1 MKAILKRIVD
11 FGLLIIG
18 VVKLINFF
26 LSLQSIKLNSKITLL
41 KTIETLK
48 NCKKTKLDYFKRI
61 SGVASPV

>member
-18 VVKLINFF
+18 VVKLINFY

-48 NCKKTKLDYFKRI
+48 NCKKLN
-61 SGVASPV
+61 